1 MSIDSID
8 RWRGA
13 LLGLACGDALGMPF
27 EFVDPPPVEP
37 VTQML
42 PSQRPPFAG
51 WSTIVTPSGDPI
63 NLPAGSWT
71 DDTSMTL
78 CLAESLLERGGVD
91 LRDQMYRYWRWG
103 RQDHLSATG
112 VTFGMGPTV
121 KTALAKFEAGEESW
135 GDPSAQTNG
144 SLMRAAA
151 VPLYYG
157 AGKQLLDAAAEC
169 SDPTHRD
176 PICRAAC
183 QVYAALV
190 AAALGGAR
198 RETLLAAGSGGSGME
213 RPLPGRLESVL
224 DGSLAQ
230 RDRTQISG
238 ANDVQCTL
246 EAALWA
252 FATTRDFASGAAAAI
267 SLGLDT
273 DTTACVYG
281 ALAGAHYGVA
291 AIPERWL
298 NAIQQR
304 DLLEGFA
311 DRLHA
316 AAN

>member
-1 MSIDSID
+1 MDIESID

-27 EFVDPPPVEP
+27 EFADPMPVEP
-37 VTQML
+37 VTEML
-42 PSQRPPFAG
+42 PHQRLRFLR
-51 WSTIVTPSGDPI
+51 SGAAAEEPI
-63 NLPAGSWT
+63 DLPAGSWT

-78 CLAESLLERGGVD
+78 CLAESLLECGGVD

-121 KTALAKFEAGEESW
+121 RVALARFEAGEESW
-135 GDPSAQTNG
+135 GDESAQTNG

-151 VPLYYG
+151 VPLYFG
-157 AGKQLLDAAAEC
+157 SGPQLLDAAAEC

-176 PICRAAC
+176 PICHAAC
-183 QVYAALV
+183 QIFSALV
-190 AAALGGAR
+190 AAALGGAG
-198 RETLLAAGSGGSGME
+198 RETLLAAGAGGSGLE

-224 DGSLAQ
+224 DGRLAQ
-230 RDRTQISG
+230 RDRSRISG

-246 EAALWA
+246 EGALWS
-252 FATTRDFASGAAAAI
+252 FATTQDFESGAAAAV

-281 ALAGAHYGVA
+281 ALAGAHYGA
-291 AIPERWL
+291 DAIPGRWL
-298 NAIQQR
+298 DAVQQR
-304 DLLEGFA
+304 DLLEEFA
-311 DRLHA
+311 QRLHA

>member
-1 MSIDSID
+1 MNIDSIE

-27 EFVDPPPVEP
+27 EFADPMPLEP
-37 VTQML
+37 VTEML
-42 PSQRPPFAG
+42 PHRRPRFGIRGGPADE
-51 WSTIVTPSGDPI
+51 SIQ
-63 NLPAGSWT
+63 LPAGTWT

-78 CLAESLLERGGVD
+78 CLAESLLECGGVD

-121 KTALAKFEAGEESW
+121 RAELEKFEAGEESW

-151 VPLYYG
+151 VPLYFG
-157 AGKQLLDAAAEC
+157 SGQRMLDAAAEC
-169 SDPTHRD
+169 SNPTHRD
-176 PICRAAC
+176 PICHAAC
-183 QVYAALV
+183 QVFSALV
-190 AAALGGAR
+190 AAALGGAP
-198 RETLLAAGSGGSGME
+198 REVLLAAGAGGEGLE

-224 DGSLAQ
+224 DGTLAR
-230 RDRTQISG
+230 RDRSQISG

-246 EAALWA
+246 EGALWS
-252 FATTRDFASGAAAAI
+252 FATTRDFESGAAAAI

-281 ALAGAHYGVA
+281 ALAGAHYGLD
-291 AIPERWL
+291 AIPESWL
-298 NAIQQR
+298 NAVQQR
-304 DLLEGFA
+304 ELLEGFA
-311 DRLHA
+311 ERLHA

>member
-1 MSIDSID
+1 MEIESID

-27 EFVDPPPVEP
+27 EFADPMPVEP
-37 VTQML
+37 VTEML
-42 PSQRPPFAG
+42 PHERLRFPRAIPDEQPLL
-51 WSTIVTPSGDPI
+51 
-63 NLPAGSWT
+63 LPAGSWT
-71 DDTSMTL
+71 DDTSTTL
-78 CLAESLLERGGVD
+78 CLAESLLECGDVD

-103 RQDHLSATG
+103 RQDYLSATG

-121 KTALAKFEAGEESW
+121 RIALAKFEAGEESW

-151 VPLYYG
+151 VPLYFG
-157 AGKQLLDAAAEC
+157 SDRRLLDAAAEC

-176 PICRAAC
+176 PVCRAAC
-183 QVYAALV
+183 QIYASLMVAALR
-190 AAALGGAR
+190 GAER
-198 RETLLAAGSGGSGME
+198 KNLLAAGSGGAGLE

-224 DGSLAQ
+224 DGNLAQ
-230 RDRTQISG
+230 RDRSQISG
-238 ANDVQCTL
+238 DNDVQCTL
-246 EAALWA
+246 EAALWS
-252 FATTRDFASGAAAAI
+252 FATTRDFESGAAAAI

-281 ALAGAHYGVA
+281 ALAGAHYGVG
-291 AIPERWL
+291 AIPDRWL
-298 NAIQQR
+298 EAVQQR

-311 DRLHA
+311 QRLHA

>member
-1 MSIDSID
+1 MDIESID

-27 EFVDPPPVEP
+27 EFSDSMPVEP
-37 VTQML
+37 VTEML
-42 PSQRPPFAG
+42 PHERLRFPRAIPDEQPLR
-51 WSTIVTPSGDPI
+51 
-63 NLPAGSWT
+63 LPAGSWT

-78 CLAESLLERGGVD
+78 CLAESLLECGDVD

-103 RQDHLSATG
+103 RQDYLSATG

-121 KTALAKFEAGEESW
+121 RVSLAKFEAGEESW

-151 VPLYYG
+151 VPLYFG
-157 AGKQLLDAAAEC
+157 SGPRLLDAAAEC

-183 QVYAALV
+183 QVYASLV
-190 AAALGGAR
+190 AAALGGAER
-198 RETLLAAGSGGSGME
+198 KALLAAGAGGEGLQ
-213 RPLPGRLESVL
+213 RPLPGRLESIL
-224 DGSLAQ
+224 DGKLAQ
-230 RDRTQISG
+230 RDRSQISG

-246 EAALWA
+246 EAALWS
-252 FATTRDFASGAAAAI
+252 FATTQDFESGAAAAV

-281 ALAGAHYGVA
+281 ALAGAHYGVD
-291 AIPERWL
+291 AIPDLWL
-298 NAIQQR
+298 DAVQQR

-311 DRLHA
+311 QRLHA
-316 AAN
+316 AAS